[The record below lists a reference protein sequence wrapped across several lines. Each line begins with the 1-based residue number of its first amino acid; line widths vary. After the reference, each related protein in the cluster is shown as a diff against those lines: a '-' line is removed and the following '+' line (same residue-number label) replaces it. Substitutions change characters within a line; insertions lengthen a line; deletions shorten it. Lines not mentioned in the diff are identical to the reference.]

1 MNILIADDDKNLRAV
16 LARELSDEGHHL
28 RETGSGIDAVS
39 LVESEDYDVLILDL
53 NMPGLGG
60 IEVLKKI
67 KALGISTEVI
77 ILTGHAAVPTAVEA
91 MKLGAYD
98 YLAKPFKIEELKAV
112 VEKAYEKKNLRSE
125 NVLLKA
131 QIKRQAAAARIITN
145 DPVMTEILETVK
157 VVAVSDFP
165 VLIYGESGV
174 GKELVARAIHEA
186 SERREGPFITI
197 NCGAI
202 PENMLESELFGHEK
216 GAFTGAYERKL
227 GLIEVANNG
236 ILFLDEI
243 GELSQQ
249 LQGKLLR
256 VIEGGVFFRVGGLK
270 EMRVDVKFVSATNKD
285 IKAEVEAGGFRADLY
300 YRISALT
307 VNVPP
312 LRERREDIPL
322 LIEYFVRSN
331 PAFKHKEF
339 SPAALDAMAAYSWP
353 GNVRELQNVVHRA
366 ILLSKG
372 SMIDRSDLP
381 QDIMKQRVVSGRRLE
396 DIEKDHILKVMREV
410 DGQRG
415 KAAEILGIDPKTLYR
430 KLSAYE
436 EKE

>member
-1 MNILIADDDKNLRAV
+1 MNILIADDDKNLRTV
-16 LARELSDEGHHL
+16 LSRELSDEGHNLH
-28 RETGSGIDAVS
+28 ETGSGGDAVS
-39 LVESEDYDVLILDL
+39 LVDKDDYDVVILDL

-67 KALGISTEVI
+67 KALGISAEVI
-77 ILTGHAAVPTAVEA
+77 ILTGHAAVSTAVEA

-98 YLAKPFKIEELKAV
+98 YLEKPFKMEELKAV
-112 VEKAYEKKNLRSE
+112 AEKAYEKKKLRSE
-125 NVLLKA
+125 NLLLKA
-131 QIKRQAAAARIITN
+131 QIKRQTTAPRIITDN
-145 DPVMTEILETVK
+145 PVMMEILDTIK
-157 VVAVSDFP
+157 IVAVSDFP
-165 VLIYGESGV
+165 VLICGESGV

-186 SERREGPFITI
+186 SDRSEGPFITI

-227 GLIEVANNG
+227 GLIEMANNG

-243 GELSQQ
+243 GELSPQ

-256 VIEGGVFFRVGGLK
+256 VIEGGVFFRVGGVKELK
-270 EMRVDVKFVSATNKD
+270 VDVKFVSATNKD
-285 IKAEVEAGGFRADLY
+285 IKGEVEAGSFRADLY

-312 LRERREDIPL
+312 LRERRDDIPRL
-322 LIEYFVRSN
+322 VQYFIGGN
-331 PAFKHKEF
+331 PAFKDKEF
-339 SPAALDAMAAYSWP
+339 SSYALDAMAGYSWP

-366 ILLSKG
+366 LLLSKG
-372 SMIDRSDLP
+372 RVIDRSDLP
-381 QDIMKQRVVSGRRLE
+381 QDITKQRVVSGRRLE
-396 DIEKDHILKVMREV
+396 DIERDYILKVMREV
-410 DGQRG
+410 DGQKG